1 MKRFTLAVA
10 VSALALASS
19 AQAVILPVGTT
30 PIGGTTVA
38 AKPQLAGTVLE
49 DDNVAFSFAAYGG
62 AVTGIVQSRVVR
74 SSLDGTVDFYWR
86 VISDPNSAGPITS
99 FRLLNFVTPVYDGD
113 YRTDGTGDVAPTS
126 VLRFGTGGALNFLFG
141 DTPLAAG
148 QSSYFMFLDTQA
160 INYGR
165 TALYD
170 LTTQENGSI
179 SGLFSTFAPA
189 AFVPEPGTYALLA
202 GGLGMMALTRRRRGP
217 GA

>member
-1 MKRFTLAVA
+1 MKRLTLAVA
-10 VSALALASS
+10 IAAMALAGS

-30 PIGGTTVA
+30 PISGTTLA
-38 AKPQLAGTVLE
+38 AKPQLLGTVLE
-49 DDNVAFSFAAYGG
+49 DDTVAFSFAGPGG
-62 AVTGIVQSRVVR
+62 TVSGSVQSRVVR
-74 SSLDGTVDFYWR
+74 SDVDGTLDFYWR
-86 VISDPNSAGPITS
+86 VFNDPNSAGPITS
-99 FRLLNFVTPVYDGD
+99 FRIANFFTPVYDGD
-113 YRTDGTGDVAPTS
+113 YRTDGLGEIAPTS
-126 VLRFGTGGALNFLFG
+126 VLRFSSGGALNFLFG
-141 DTPLAAG
+141 PDSFTSG

-160 INYGR
+160 ISYNR

-170 LTTQENGSI
+170 LTTIGGDSI